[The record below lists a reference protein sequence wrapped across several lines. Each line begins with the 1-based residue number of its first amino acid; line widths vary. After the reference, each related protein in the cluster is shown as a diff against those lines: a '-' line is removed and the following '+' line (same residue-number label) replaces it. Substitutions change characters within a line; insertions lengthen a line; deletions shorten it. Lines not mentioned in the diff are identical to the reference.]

1 MFLQRLIKAM
11 LKVLYFE
18 NDFANFVLLE
28 MFTTR
33 IFLRGAGAGG

>member
-1 MFLQRLIKAM
+1 
-11 LKVLYFE
+11 LYFE

-33 IFLRGAGAGG
+33 IFLRGAGAGGWNTRQKINLKLK